1 MKRYEYFANLQR
13 EAERAKER
21 TRRRY
26 LRDVSA
32 ALPCG
37 PRRKREILR
46 GLREML
52 ECDGAPESRAELEA
66 EIGTPESLA
75 ALYVGEDALP
85 ILRRTTR
92 RKRIIL
98 TVVLVLLAVQTVVL
112 TAMLLFP
119 MGHYEEHIESLDN
132 GFGFDEVTF
141 NLEPEIA
148 HIRSAKKTAT
158 YFDSRGARVWSI
170 TVYGTFGYTY
180 GSKSKATEIYTEIT
194 LYNPDAA
201 LCSEDGY
208 AAGNMAYATATVRCG
223 DLLLSRNVSLT
234 CDAYGRLH

>member
-13 EAERAKER
+13 EAERAKKR

-37 PRRKREILR
+37 LRQKREILR

-52 ECDGAPESRAELEA
+52 ERDGAPESRAELDA

-85 ILRRTTR
+85 ILRRMTHR
-92 RKRIIL
+92 RRITL
-98 TVVLVLLAVQTVVL
+98 TAAAVLLLVQTVVL
-112 TAMLLFP
+112 TGLLHFP
-119 MGHYEEHIESLDN
+119 MGHYEEHIESLDS
-132 GFGFDEVTF
+132 GFGFEEVTF
-141 NLEPEIA
+141 DLEPELA
-148 HIRSAKKTAT
+148 PLRSAKKTVT

-170 TVYGTFGYTY
+170 TVYGRFGYTY
-180 GSKSKATEIYTEIT
+180 GLQSKATETHSEIT
-194 LYNPDAA
+194 LYNSDAT
-201 LCSEDGY
+201 LCSKDGY

-234 CDAYGRLH
+234 CDAYGRLY